1 MEKKNKNFLG
11 IFNENKITILL
22 FLFQIFYIIF
32 ELIIILLFI
41 KLLKNYQVMNFFLL
55 LKLAFQIIIS
65 FYLKNKTSNK
75 KIFFVKTK
83 KETHG
88 YEKEY
93 LIKEIFFFFFLTG
106 N

>member
-1 MEKKNKNFLG
+1 MEKKIKNFLG

-65 FYLKNKTSNK
+65 FYLKIKLPIK
-75 KIFFVKTK
+75 KS
-83 KETHG
+83 
-88 YEKEY
+88 
-93 LIKEIFFFFFLTG
+93 FLSKQKR
-106 N
+106 NPWI